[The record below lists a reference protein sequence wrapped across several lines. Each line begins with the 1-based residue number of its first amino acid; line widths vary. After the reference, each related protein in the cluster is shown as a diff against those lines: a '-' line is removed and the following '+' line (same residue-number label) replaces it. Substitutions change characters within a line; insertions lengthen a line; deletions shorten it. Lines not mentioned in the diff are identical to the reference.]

1 MSEEQI
7 GVEDALEAI
16 NECLLT
22 IGRRLDALE
31 KYVSEMPTPDK
42 TLYRPTGYEEYL
54 NIKGNYDEIY
64 RRIGEL
70 EGKANG
76 V

>member
-7 GVEDALEAI
+7 GVEDALDAI

-42 TLYRPTGYEEYL
+42 TLYRPLGYEEYM

-70 EGKANG
+70 EDKANG